1 MKHSKYNILI
11 PTKGF
16 CILYNSFTDKFI
28 GLSHKTAKDFNETN
42 DFEIFHKRYET
53 AYERLKSLGM
63 IIDDKTDE
71 ISIIKSDYDKA
82 VKGGDNLYIMIY
94 PTQDCNL
101 KCWYCY
107 ESHIA
112 NSIMGPD
119 VMQATYNA
127 IKKKLNTKNYK
138 SLLIG
143 FFGGEPLTNFYDIA
157 YPLSIKIKQYAEYKN
172 IKFSTFFVTNA
183 SLIDE
188 SMVEKLKDINPLFQI
203 TFDGTKKRH
212 DTIRTWKKD
221 NKGTYDTIVN
231 AVKMISNSIE
241 SNFTDDPTITIRI
254 NYDNQTLKNID
265 GLIADL
271 EGVNKENVIIHFER
285 IWQTRNLVDDEQRE
299 LLINTFRKFINAGY
313 SIKHGVFK
321 RKKVSCPSD
330 TYDFMIINY
339 DGKLYKCN
347 GRTLTP
353 ETSEGNLEYDGTI
366 KWDESKIQKRINK
379 PTFDNPRCLNCKILP
394 LCLGPCSQKLMETGH
409 ICDNICS
416 LKSIDIPFEDYLKME
431 FEMRYIL
438 QETNK

>member
-11 PTKGF
+11 PTNGF
-16 CILYNSFTDKFI
+16 CIIYNSFTDKFI
-28 GLSHKTAKDFNETN
+28 GLSHKIANDFNDTN
-42 DFEIFHKRYET
+42 DFDAFHDRYET
-53 AYERLKSLGM
+53 AYEKLKSLGM
-63 IIDDKTDE
+63 IIDDTTDE
-71 ISIIKSDYDKA
+71 LSLIKADYDST

-107 ESHIA
+107 ESHVA
-112 NSIMGPD
+112 NSLMSPK

-127 IKKKLNTKNYK
+127 VKKKLEAKHYE

-157 YPLSIKIKQYAEYKN
+157 YPLSVKIKQFAEN
-172 IKFSTFFVTNA
+172 NGTKFSTFFVTNA
-183 SLIDE
+183 SLINKG
-188 SMVEKLKDINPLFQI
+188 MVEKLKDINPLFQI
-203 TFDGTKKRH
+203 TFDGTKEKH
-212 DTIRTWKKD
+212 DTVRIWKKD
-221 NKGTYDTIVN
+221 NKGTYETIIN
-231 AVKMISNSIE
+231 AVKIISNSIY
-241 SNFTDDPTITIRI
+241 STFTDDPTITIRI

-271 EGVNKENVIIHFER
+271 EGVNKDNVIIHFER
-285 IWQTRNLVDDEQRE
+285 VWQTRNLVDDEQRE
-299 LLINTFRKFINAGY
+299 LLINAFRKFINAGY
-313 SIKHGVFK
+313 TIKHGVFK

-330 TYDFMIINY
+330 TYDFMIVNY

-353 ETSEGNLEYDGTI
+353 ETNEGVLTDDGTI
-366 KWDESKIQKRINK
+366 KWDENKLRKRLEK

-394 LCLGPCSQKLMETGH
+394 LCLGPCSQKLMESGH

-416 LKSIDIPFEDYLKME
+416 LKSIDISFEDYLKME

-438 QETNK
+438 QKSE